1 MANEQAKAQ
10 SENLKWSTQQNC
22 NLKSQPKAKLLA

>member
-10 SENLKWSTQQNC
+10 NENLKWSTLKNC
-22 NLKSQPKAKLLA
+22 NLKGGSKAKLLA